1 MKMKFYLAGRITG
14 NARYVEEFAEAAAF
28 YKAQGIIVLNPA
40 VLPEGM
46 EYADYS
52 RICMAMIDSADAVVI
67 LPDWQLSLGA
77 KLEKD
82 YATYCRK
89 AVRYYEEDLKSRPFR
104 PHKCFCAESDY
115 ARECVFH
122 TVENGRNVCTGNRLT
137 CSLCIPMADAENGR
151 GAEGTEQGSAPQEV
165 PVKNAKGERPPEE
178 RMKDAGSVRRK
189 MRGIADEI
197 MEMFFSEDF

>member
-1 MKMKFYLAGRITG
+1 MKTKVYITGRITG
-14 NARYVEEFAEAAAF
+14 NADYRAEFAQAAVF
-28 YKAQGIIVLNPA
+28 YRGRGCVVLNPA
-40 VLPEGM
+40 ELPEGLA
-46 EYADYS
+46 YADYA
-52 RICMAMIDSADAVVI
+52 RICMAMIDSADEVVM

-104 PHKCFCAESDY
+104 PHKCFCAGSDY

-151 GAEGTEQGSAPQEV
+151 GAEGPKQGSAPQEV
-165 PVKNAKGERPPEE
+165 PVKNVKGERLPEE

-189 MRGIADEI
+189 LRGVADEI
-197 MEMFFSEDF
+197 MELFFSEDF